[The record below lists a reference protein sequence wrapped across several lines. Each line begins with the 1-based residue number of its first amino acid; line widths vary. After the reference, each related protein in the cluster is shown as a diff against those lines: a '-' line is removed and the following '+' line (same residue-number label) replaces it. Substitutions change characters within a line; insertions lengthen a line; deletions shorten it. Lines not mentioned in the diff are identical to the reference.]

1 MLPSK
6 VLHAT
11 KVAVPSHAMVIQV
24 ANYLSISVMV
34 VSLTW
39 DDLCI
44 AGETGSR
51 NTSCALIMSWQQGS
65 AAILSDQKYLWET

>member
-1 MLPSK
+1 MAVSAALDTKILTCHRVAPQSMTPDALSLCIEVLPSK

-39 DDLCI
+39 DDL
-44 AGETGSR
+44 
-51 NTSCALIMSWQQGS
+51 
-65 AAILSDQKYLWET
+65 